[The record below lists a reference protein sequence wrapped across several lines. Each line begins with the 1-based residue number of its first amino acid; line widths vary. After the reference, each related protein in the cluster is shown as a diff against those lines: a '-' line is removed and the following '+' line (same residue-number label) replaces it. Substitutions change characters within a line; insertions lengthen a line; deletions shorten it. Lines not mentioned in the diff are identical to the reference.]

1 MENTTSESSQPTTQV
16 QIPLP
21 NSSTVLILGII
32 SIVLCW
38 CHGIFGLIIAII
50 ALVLAN
56 RDMSLYAQNPERYTP
71 SSYSNLKTGRTIAI
85 IGLVL
90 AAVFMFML
98 VIGLLFLGL
107 NFAMFPWE
115 MFNGNNY

>member
-1 MENTTSESSQPTTQV
+1 MEDQKNLSRSDFSGQL
-16 QIPLP
+16 PLP
-21 NSSTVLILGII
+21 NATVVLVLGIS

-38 CHGIFGLIIAII
+38 CQGIVGLIMAII

-56 RDMSLYAQNPERYTP
+56 KDIALYEAEPERYTEG
-71 SSYSNLKTGRTIAI
+71 SYNNLKTGRTVAI

-98 VIGLLFLGL
+98 IIGLLFLGL
-107 NFAMFPWE
+107 NFAIFPWE
-115 MFNGNNY
+115 MINN